1 MKKRRLFTTLV
12 SAASLF
18 VLGLSACGGSGGG
31 GGGGIAPTDIYLN
44 KYSISMI
51 PDETFTLEVT
61 VDPEDAYG
69 YKIDWSSSDTTV
81 ATVSGGTI
89 TAVGSG
95 EATITATIRGT
106 ELSESCAVDVA
117 DPFHDYTVDGSVVL
131 GLDYQGKNFW
141 KDGIEKVSLLTPI
154 DGDTAHFKTAKEGE
168 VSGNTLKARFYGID
182 TPEST
187 GKVQPWGWEASDFTK
202 TILKKAEENGTIVV
216 SSPSTEYA
224 APDPDSTGSRFVSL
238 IWVNTEKKNAPYD
251 ELRLLN
257 LWIVQEGLSLP
268 KSISAFPDYEPSF
281 QGAYNQ
287 AVVYKLN
294 MHSGK
299 PSEHYNYSGD
309 YKDASLLEIRHE
321 VELTMADPTHVNSF
335 DNEKIRFTGVVS
347 SYNDGTLYV
356 QEFYPTLDPDTGEEQ
371 YDDKGNIIGEWAGI
385 NIFCG
390 MSEIPSIYTAP
401 NTYLQ
406 VYGLCKDSETFGFQ
420 VTDTQ
425 GHWKT
430 AGFKEH
436 DCRVLLT
443 AEENIEEHA
452 LHTFEY
458 TVYEL
463 NKVAQEKNCESLF
476 CSVKVLGELTCT
488 KAYVSNDGDK
498 TLYFEGTDF
507 NVYIPYVYYGDPSS
521 PVQWKTEEDFKG
533 KKFRID
539 GGTYAWHKTQ
549 SGNIVFQI
557 IPVHEGKVSSFV
569 YVAE

>member
-1 MKKRRLFTTLV
+1 
-12 SAASLF
+12 
-18 VLGLSACGGSGGG
+18 
-31 GGGGIAPTDIYLN
+31 
-44 KYSISMI
+44 
-51 PDETFTLEVT
+51 
-61 VDPEDAYG
+61 
-69 YKIDWSSSDTTV
+69 
-81 ATVSGGTI
+81 
-89 TAVGSG
+89 
-95 EATITATIRGT
+95 
-106 ELSESCAVDVA
+106 
-117 DPFHDYTVDGSVVL
+117 
-131 GLDYQGKNFW
+131 
-141 KDGIEKVSLLTPI
+141 
-154 DGDTAHFKTAKEGE
+154 
-168 VSGNTLKARFYGID
+168 
-182 TPEST
+182 
-187 GKVQPWGWEASDFTK
+187 
-202 TILKKAEENGTIVV
+202 
-216 SSPSTEYA
+216 
-224 APDPDSTGSRFVSL
+224 
-238 IWVNTEKKNAPYD
+238 
-251 ELRLLN
+251 
-257 LWIVQEGLSLP
+257 
-268 KSISAFPDYEPSF
+268 
-281 QGAYNQ
+281 
-287 AVVYKLN
+287 

-321 VELTMADPTHVNSF
+321 VELTMADPTHKNSF

-347 SYNDGTLYV
+347 SYNDGVLYV

-390 MSEIPSIYTAP
+390 MSEIPSIYTKP

-476 CSVKVLGELTCT
+476 CSVKVLGEVTCT

-507 NVYIPYVYYGDPSS
+507 NVYIPYVYYGDPTS